1 MILWI
6 LLCVA
11 AACSIGWVFHSW
23 KVSMLA
29 LPVLF
34 APYAY
39 VSCHAGISICCLAIF
54 TPLSVGV
61 IVQKVCLKPESRK
74 IRRDAMEKGTVDL
87 SECGREH
94 TSRKSRLPGL
104 VAVGFFLVWAAFL
117 GANAV
122 ISTLLVPDFME
133 QLEVF
138 ERVTTESY
146 SQLVQT
152 DELTENHRSAAA
164 IAKLWAEETEMEV
177 SSIISTDGYHLNSA
191 VFPAGQDN
199 HQWVILL
206 HGYTGWKEAMY
217 PIACWY
223 WKQGFSCLVPDL
235 RCQGTSEGDYIGL
248 GLTDSQDVLLWI
260 DWILQTDPQAQIVLH
275 GQSMG
280 AATVLMMSGLPEL
293 PDAVLGGISDCAYS
307 DAFAMFQT
315 TAAGWLGISSLPD
328 WCLEFI
334 CFTFRLRGGYD
345 LHEASP
351 ITNVKHARIPILII
365 HGDKDR
371 MIPVEMSQELYDA
384 TTSEKE
390 LWIVEGAGHAQSQ
403 DKDPE
408 GYFGHVK
415 VFLKSV
421 NIDTNNY

>member
-1 MILWI
+1 
-6 LLCVA
+6 
-11 AACSIGWVFHSW
+11 
-23 KVSMLA
+23 MLA
-29 LPVLF
+29 WPMLF

-39 VSCHAGISICCLAIF
+39 VFCHAKIAVCCLVIF
-54 TPLSVGV
+54 GLGAGAMLLRRLFAW
-61 IVQKVCLKPESRK
+61 IKSRK
-74 IRRDAMEKGTVDL
+74 NKNHFSLEESGEDLIFPERNQRNSLKRACCKKQRNRLWSGIITVVFL
-87 SECGREH
+87 
-94 TSRKSRLPGL
+94 
-104 VAVGFFLVWAAFL
+104 LVWAAVL

-152 DELTENHRSAAA
+152 DELTENHRSAVA

-191 VFPAGQDN
+191 VFPSGQDN

-217 PIACWY
+217 PIAFWY

-280 AATVLMMSGLPEL
+280 GATVLMMSGLPEL

-345 LHEASP
+345 LHDASP
-351 ITNVKHARIPILII
+351 IASVRNARIPILII

-384 TTSEKE
+384 ATSEKE

-421 NIDTNNY
+421 TIDMN